1 MRKSAYKFCNLQI
14 SEREVFE
21 LSMVSS
27 SYEELYV
34 QRKLFTVHEES
45 TTTISESTSMLN
57 DLKLAFNVFLKASYF
72 GDECS

>member
-1 MRKSAYKFCNLQI
+1 MF
-14 SEREVFE
+14 
-21 LSMVSS
+21 SS